1 MLEVKIN
8 AESGARKAKSIGNEK
23 LLLKDQKSLLK
34 YILYITNDIATIS
47 SFNSKA
53 IIRAK
58 LEDLKWEQYFIET
71 ETTSVD
77 IPVF

>member
-1 MLEVKIN
+1 M
-8 AESGARKAKSIGNEK
+8 
-23 LLLKDQKSLLK
+23 
-34 YILYITNDIATIS
+34 S
-47 SFNSKA
+47 SFGSKA

-77 IPVF
+77 IPITRLCPGSNPINNPNDDGNIVSTNDIETVNI